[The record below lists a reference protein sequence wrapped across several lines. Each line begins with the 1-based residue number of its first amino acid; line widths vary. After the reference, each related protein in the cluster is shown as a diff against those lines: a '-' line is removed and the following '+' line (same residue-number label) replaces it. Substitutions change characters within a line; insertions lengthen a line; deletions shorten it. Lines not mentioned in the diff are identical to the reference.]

1 MEYWNV
7 GMMGLKKFG
16 LMIIFDAFLN
26 IPTFQSS
33 NE

>member
-16 LMIIFDAFLN
+16 LLIIFDPFLN
-26 IPTFQSS
+26 IPSFQYS